1 MNQQPTIQV
10 GIVAAPEIS
19 FGLHG
24 DFGSGANTDRQFR
37 AIVCDGAIVLT
48 GGNGVNETAGEFK
61 FSSAAPTDS
70 FTLKNVT
77 IGIGFHWEQQEE
89 QRFRGDLKLIV
100 EDDRLRAINII
111 PLEDYLCSVISSEMS
126 ATSSAELLKAHAVI
140 SRSWLLA
147 QIERSKRPQIRT
159 TPDSPD
165 EQIRWY
171 DREDHTH
178 FDVCADDH
186 CQRYQGITKI
196 INTKVNDAINAT
208 FGEVLFGDGEICDA
222 RFSKCCGGISE
233 NFEYIWEPRPH
244 SYLVRVR
251 DDQREADLPDLRIE
265 TEAEKWIRSN
275 PPAFCNTG
283 DKKILSQV
291 LPGFDQATSDFYRW
305 QVTYTQE
312 ELSTLLLKKTGIDF
326 GEVISLQPIERGY
339 SARLIKLKITG
350 TKKILI
356 IGKELE
362 IRRALS
368 NSHLY
373 SSAFVVDHP
382 EVQNGIPKKFVLT
395 GAGWGHGAGLCQ
407 IGAAVM
413 GERGY
418 PYEKI
423 LFHYFKDTILK
434 KIYSEQKPYST

>member
-1 MNQQPTIQV
+1 MNRQPTIQV
-10 GIVAAPEIS
+10 GIMAAPEIS

-24 DFGSGANTDRQFR
+24 DFGSGKKEDLLFR
-37 AIVCDGAIVLT
+37 AVPREGGILLT
-48 GGNGVNETAGEFK
+48 GGGGISEKANEFN
-61 FSSAAPTDS
+61 FRSAAAADS
-70 FTLKNVT
+70 FSLKNVT

-89 QRFRGDLKLIV
+89 QRFIGNLKLTI
-100 EDDRLRAINII
+100 EEGKIRAVNSV
-111 PLEDYLCSVISSEMS
+111 PLEDYLRSVISSEMS
-126 ATSSAELLKAHAVI
+126 ATSSMELLKAHAVI

-147 QIERSKRPQIRT
+147 QIERSRRPHTQ
-159 TPDSPD
+159 SVQSGPD
-165 EQIRWY
+165 ELIRWY
-171 DREDHTH
+171 DREDHAH

-196 INTKVNDAINAT
+196 ISTKANDAVNDT
-208 FGEVLFGDGEICDA
+208 FGEVLYGDDEICDA

-265 TEAEKWIRSN
+265 AEAEKWIRSS
-275 PPAFCNTG
+275 PPAFCNTRN
-283 DKKILSQV
+283 KKILSQV

-305 QVTYTQE
+305 QVTYTQKE
-312 ELSTLLLKKTGIDF
+312 ISELILKKTGIDF
-326 GEVISLQPIERGY
+326 GEIITLQSIERGY

-373 SSAFVVDHP
+373 SSAFVVDHL
-382 EVQNGIPKKFVLT
+382 EVKNGIPQKFVLT

-413 GERGY
+413 GAQGY
-418 PYEKI
+418 GYREI
-423 LFHYFKDTILK
+423 LTHYFKHTSLK
-434 KIYSEQKPYST
+434 KLYTT